1 VSTDPETAGR
11 AAAEQAAR
19 DSYGRLVAWLA
30 ARSGDIATAEDAL
43 SDAFAAAL
51 ADWPLKGVPAKPEA
65 WLMAA
70 AKRKL
75 VDGHRRRRTGVDAA
89 GHLRLLAEEAEDAMK
104 VSDILPDRRLALMF
118 ACAHPALDRGV
129 RAPLILQT
137 LLGLDA
143 AAIGSAFLVSPA
155 AMGQRLVRAKAK
167 ISEAGIRLSEPEPGQ
182 LSERLPAVLDAV
194 YAAFGEGWSDA
205 DGADPRRRNLAEEGI
220 WLGRLLAGLLP
231 QEPETL
237 GLLALMLHA
246 EARRPARRDRSGG
259 FVALSDQDTTLWD
272 AGLIAEAE
280 TLLFRAASAGRPDR
294 YQLEAA
300 IQSAHAVRR
309 HGAEPD
315 WPAIVM
321 LYEALGAVTGSP
333 AAAINRAAALAQ
345 VQGPE
350 AALDALDLIAD
361 DPRLSAYQ
369 PWWAARA
376 ALLAQAG
383 RVAEADEA
391 YDRAIALASD
401 PAVRAFLTVRKAGL
415 GAEL

>member
-1 VSTDPETAGR
+1 VNTDPEAAGR

-30 ARSGDIATAEDAL
+30 ARSGDIAAAEDAL

-51 ADWPLKGVPAKPEA
+51 ADWPVKGAPAKPEA

-75 VDGHRRRRTGVDAA
+75 VDGHRRRRTGADAA

-118 ACAHPALDRGV
+118 ACAHPALDRAV

-137 LLGLDA
+137 LLGVDA

-167 ISEAGIRLSEPEPGQ
+167 ISEAGIRLTEPEPEQ
-182 LSERLPAVLDAV
+182 LAERLPAVLDAV

-205 DGADPRRRNLAEEGI
+205 DGSDPRRRNLAEEGI

-231 QEPETL
+231 EEPETL

-246 EARRPARRDRSGG
+246 EARRPARRDESGG
-259 FVALSDQDTTLWD
+259 FVALSDQETSLWD
-272 AGLIAEAE
+272 GEMIAEAE
-280 TLLFRAASAGRPDR
+280 SLLFRAASAGRPGR

-300 IQSAHAVRR
+300 IQSAHAIRR
-309 HGAEPD
+309 HGRQPD

-321 LYEALGAVTGSP
+321 LYEGLQALTGSL
-333 AAAINRAAALAQ
+333 AVAVNRAVALAQ
-345 VQGPE
+345 VSGPE
-350 AALDALDLIAD
+350 AGLAALDEIAND
-361 DPRLSAYQ
+361 ARLATYQ

-376 ALLAQAG
+376 ALLAQAE
-383 RVAEADEA
+383 RVTAADQAFE
-391 YDRAIALASD
+391 RAIGLAAD
-401 PAVRAFLTVRKAGL
+401 PAVRAYLQSRRDRL
-415 GAEL
+415 GA